1 MQTILIV
8 DDDRDFTSI
17 AVAYLAKAG
26 YAAEVA
32 GDGKEGLSRARALK
46 PVLVLL
52 DIMMPG
58 MNGIEVLR
66 ELQSYEETAGIPVL
80 LVSGR
85 YFDGGMYSVF
95 AQEPNFKG
103 FVAKP
108 VSLEDL
114 RKKVEALIGK

>member
-1 MQTILIV
+1 MHTILII
-8 DDDRDFTSI
+8 DDDKDFTGL
-17 AVAYLAKAG
+17 AVAYLTKAG
-26 YAAEVA
+26 YALEVA
-32 GDGKEGLSRARALK
+32 GEGKEGLSRARALK
-46 PVLVLL
+46 PALILL
-52 DIMMPG
+52 DVMMPG

-103 FVAKP
+103 FFSKP

-114 RKKVEALIGK
+114 RKKAEALVGT

>member
-1 MQTILIV
+1 MQTILII
-8 DDDRDFTSI
+8 DDDKDFTGL
-17 AVAYLAKAG
+17 AVAYLTKAG
-26 YAAEVA
+26 YAAEAV
-32 GDGKEGLSRARALK
+32 GEGKGGLSRARALK
-46 PVLVLL
+46 PALVLL
-52 DIMMPG
+52 DVMMPG

-85 YFDGGMYSVF
+85 YFDDGMYSVF

-103 FVAKP
+103 FLSKP

-114 RKKVEALIGK
+114 RKKAEALVGT